1 MTRFKMDA
9 HERGLHERLS
19 KDPELRAVY
28 LAELSTRP
36 LPVQFVLLRRFMGW
50 TQERLARELGLKQ
63 THISRLEKP
72 GSDHRAEHYARA
84 AAKFGARLAFIP
96 RGMKIVPDN
105 AEALDGHSLT
115 AEPRRSYSA
124 AKKKRRDPR

>member
-1 MTRFKMDA
+1 MTRIKRDA
-9 HERGLHERLS
+9 HERILLERFKS
-19 KDPELRAVY
+19 DPGYRA
-28 LAELSTRP
+28 AFMEELSTRP

-96 RGMKIVPDN
+96 RGMKLVPEDVG
-105 AEALDGHSLT
+105 AFEGHSMT
-115 AEPRRSYSA
+115 AESRRPYRA
-124 AKKKRRDPR
+124 PKRRRGPH